1 MRRLVPWIVALAFA
15 ALAALLFVREM
26 TSVRETRRADAAPV
40 VAAIKKIAHLATVE
54 VQIAD
59 VVRFEELK
67 TVLIFDF
74 PKSAT
79 LRMRGK
85 AIAGFDLQSPDFKVR
100 TDTGKGIVEVDL
112 PPPRILAIDPRLEWF
127 DEKSGLFNPITSAGP
142 HALDALGA
150 GPARPRGERCG
161 HRGQGHRAR
170 SRAPRGDRRRPR
182 LDGRGPERR
191 ENRRGRD
198 ARADAVASAGR
209 GHDAAQRK
217 TPRLPGAFGTC
228 NGTAL
233 RALRLSAGSR

>member
-1 MRRLVPWIVALAFA
+1 VRRFIPWILALGFA
-15 ALAALLFVREM
+15 AIAALLFVRLA

-100 TDTGKGIVEVDL
+100 TNTGKGTLEVDL
-112 PPPRILAIDPRLEWF
+112 PSPRILAIDPRLEWF
-127 DEKSGLFNPITSAGP
+127 DEDSGLFNPITPEDRTRWMLWARGQLARAAKQSGIEAKAID
-142 HALDALGA
+142 HARELLAATGAALGWTVEVKA
-150 GPARPRGERCG
+150 
-161 HRGQGHRAR
+161 
-170 SRAPRGDRRRPR
+170 
-182 LDGRGPERR
+182 
-191 ENRRGRD
+191 
-198 ARADAVASAGR
+198 AGR
-209 GHDAAQRK
+209 IGAGA
-217 TPRLPGAFGTC
+217 TPLPTP
-228 NGTAL
+228 
-233 RALRLSAGSR
+233 